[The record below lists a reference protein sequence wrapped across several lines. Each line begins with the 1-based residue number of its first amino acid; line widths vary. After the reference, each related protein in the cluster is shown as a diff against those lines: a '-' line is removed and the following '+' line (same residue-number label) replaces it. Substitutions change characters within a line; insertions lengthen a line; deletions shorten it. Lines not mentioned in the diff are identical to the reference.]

1 MLGAARLPVLLL
13 QSDRAS
19 RFTTCHEVTF
29 PVRKGTRV
37 SVQPERSPET
47 GEDEL
52 YTVDELAATAGMTV
66 RTTRYY
72 AGLGLLPPPSR
83 RGRMAYY
90 SAQHRARLEL
100 IRALQDHGFTLAA
113 IEKYLVRIPADASV
127 EDLAIQRSMLT
138 SWKTG
143 GHELLTRHQLEAR
156 VGRKLDDELLQRL
169 IATVA
174 IYEEDGHY
182 EILPAFEVGVKSL
195 DLGIPLDS
203 LVAAGEAINRH
214 MDELADELTA
224 VLKQRVLAPYLE
236 RPKSEAEKVQFEQT
250 MDRLR
255 QLTLEAVVSGF
266 QRAANQVITRSLSR

>member
-1 MLGAARLPVLLL
+1 MSAQPDGP
-13 QSDRAS
+13 
-19 RFTTCHEVTF
+19 TTADDGEV
-29 PVRKGTRV
+29 
-37 SVQPERSPET
+37 
-47 GEDEL
+47 
-52 YTVDELAATAGMTV
+52 YTVDELAATTGMTV

-100 IRALQDHGFTLAA
+100 IRALQEHGFTLAA
-113 IEKYLVRIPADASV
+113 IEKYLSRIPPDASV

-138 SWKTG
+138 SWTTG
-143 GHELLTRHQLEAR
+143 GHERLTRRQLEAR
-156 VGRKLDDELLQRL
+156 IGRKVDDETIQLLV
-169 IATVA
+169 TMGA
-174 IYEEDGHY
+174 IREEDERY
-182 EILPAFEVGVKSL
+182 EVLPAFDVGVQSL

-203 LVAAGEAINRH
+203 LIAAGEAINRH

-224 VLKQRVLAPYLE
+224 ILKDRVLTPYHE
-236 RPKSEAEKVQFEQT
+236 RPKSGAEKAQFEQT
-250 MDRLR
+250 MERLR